1 MHRLTSALLLGGA
14 LLLASYINAPAA
26 PTPAPARVAPEELA
40 EIDAMAPL
48 AVDVAQEAD
57 RLRARLSAVPEKPVA
72 RRDPFSFGAAKRP
85 SRRAEA
91 ESAPVPVA
99 PAVENKSTM
108 AWPTL
113 VALLTENAAPA
124 PLTAVLAIGDAVE
137 ILKAGDTIAGFQVT
151 AITATTVELVHVA
164 TSAVTRL
171 SLR

>member
-1 MHRLTSALLLGGA
+1 MHRLTSALLLGGV

-26 PTPAPARVAPEELA
+26 PTPTPARVAPEELA
-40 EIDAMAPL
+40 AIDAMAPL
-48 AVDVAQEAD
+48 ALDAAQEAD

-72 RRDPFSFGAAKRP
+72 RRDPFAFGAAKRP

-91 ESAPVPVA
+91 EPAPEPVA
-99 PAVENKSTM
+99 PAVEKKSAL

-113 VALLTENAAPA
+113 VALLTDQAAPA
-124 PLTAVLAIGDAVE
+124 ALTAVLAVGDAVE
-137 ILKAGDTIAGFQVT
+137 ILKAGDTVAGFHVT
-151 AITATTVELVHVA
+151 AITATTVDLVHVA

>member
-26 PTPAPARVAPEELA
+26 PTPARAPIAPEALA
-40 EIDAMAPL
+40 EIDALAPL
-48 AVDVAQEAD
+48 ADDVAQEAD

-72 RRDPFSFGAAKRP
+72 RRDPFSFGPAKRP
-85 SRRAEA
+85 ARRAEA
-91 ESAPVPVA
+91 EPAPEPVVPAIEKQSAI
-99 PAVENKSTM
+99 

-113 VALLTENAAPA
+113 VALLADHAAPA
-124 PLTAVLAIGDAVE
+124 ALTAVLAVGDAVE

-151 AITATTVELVHVA
+151 AVTATTVELVHVA